1 MPVSDSARDKQ
12 YDKLIEQRALRLASR
27 GRHAVWLH
35 LLFPLTLFFG
45 FSLFF
50 LLPLIAAN
58 LTTPP
63 VSVIIHAY
71 LDWCVPVMIVANLF
85 IYYRVRN
92 RLLAPYLEQ
101 VIQQQNAREARRT

>member
-1 MPVSDSARDKQ
+1 MPVTDSGQGKQ
-12 YDKLIEQRALRLASR
+12 YDRLIEQRALRLASR

-50 LLPLIAAN
+50 LLPLIVAN
-58 LTTPP
+58 LVSPP
-63 VSVIIHAY
+63 VSTIIHTY
-71 LDWCVPVMIVANLF
+71 LAWCVPVMIAANLF
-85 IYYRVRN
+85 IYYRVRK

-101 VIQQQNAREARRT
+101 VIQQQDAKEAHRT

>member
-1 MPVSDSARDKQ
+1 MRDSHNENARFFHQ
-12 YDKLIEQRALRLASR
+12 QALRLASR

-71 LDWCVPVMIVANLF
+71 LDWCVPVMIIANLL

-92 RLLAPYLEQ
+92 RLLAPYLKQ
-101 VIQQQNAREARRT
+101 VTRQALTVV